1 MPPSEVTEMDS
12 SSKLKETVYQLLG
25 QQSGLTQKS
34 TQARRRF
41 NGKAKKRDIELA
53 VTVLLVDLAA
63 SDQEFDPREYQ
74 VIVHGLM
81 EMFGTQKHEVSA
93 LINQA
98 QTILRNLR
106 GVSQFGKLLTDN
118 LSLDERMSI
127 MRIIEQVIQADGV
140 EDGYETYLRHKL
152 QKMLGLEETPIN

>member
-1 MPPSEVTEMDS
+1 MNS
-12 SSKLKETVYQLLG
+12 SSKLKETVHQLLS
-25 QQSGLTQKS
+25 QQHSLTQKS
-34 TQARRRF
+34 AEARKRF
-41 NGKAKKRDIELA
+41 SGKVKKRDIELA

-63 SDQEFDPREYQ
+63 SDQDFDPREYQ

-106 GVSQFGKLLTDN
+106 GVARFGELLTEN
-118 LSLDERMSI
+118 LSLEDRLAI

-152 QKMLGLEETPIN
+152 QKMLGLEELPKNS

>member
-1 MPPSEVTEMDS
+1 MDS

-106 GVSQFGKLLTDN
+106 GVSEFGKLLTDN

>member
-1 MPPSEVTEMDS
+1 MDS

>member
-1 MPPSEVTEMDS
+1 MDS
-12 SSKLKETVYQLLG
+12 SSKLKDTVYQLLG